1 MALKCRFDKSRQV
14 VRAWREGFALSCVTF
29 RWRDAARPVLLAEL
43 PDIVRHLK
51 IGSLHERA
59 DFRRGGELVEIVVMT
74 HAACGTASA
83 NAVAK
88 SFSSEVRV
96 TLRHVERNQVA
107 GETD

>member
-1 MALKCRFDKSRQV
+1 MLSELGGLTYPGCLDGESICPKMSFARLGRRGFLVALKCRFDKSRQV

-59 DFRRGGELVEIVVMT
+59 DFRRGGELVEI
-74 HAACGTASA
+74 
-83 NAVAK
+83 
-88 SFSSEVRV
+88 
-96 TLRHVERNQVA
+96 
-107 GETD
+107 